1 MSMYQPAGR
10 IGFLIAFAC
19 ASSFGQ
25 TTLATI
31 TGAIK
36 DPASAPV
43 PNITVEATQTG
54 TNYRYTSVSNEAGV
68 YTLAQLREG
77 TYVIRV
83 RAPGF
88 KEFVADGIQLV
99 ALDVRRI
106 DVALQLGD
114 VGSKVEVTSGA
125 TLIET
130 ETARISDTKEASL
143 LGALPLNTR
152 SMSTFLNTV
161 PTVNPMVGTSR
172 ARFAGSRAGQENYA
186 IDGISANS
194 HQANSM
200 AAMFGFMESFQEAR
214 IDATNNTAEFGT
226 IGQYS
231 MISKSGTN
239 QVHGS
244 AFDYYA
250 SNSLNARNPFALT
263 KGSFVRH
270 SPGASI
276 GGPVYIPHVYNGRNR
291 TFFFF
296 SYETYQGSLTQ
307 DVLNPTVP
315 AVPWRT
321 GDFSGTGT
329 VVKDPFDAGTPFPNG
344 VIPTSRLNA
353 TALKMQNTY
362 YPQPNFGNLNIL
374 QSQNYRQ
381 TYAHPFDP
389 SFYMVPR
396 IDHRFND
403 KWFIYG
409 RATWKTATVN
419 NVVDG
424 ALPTL
429 GLRHQDWNNRGLT
442 VASTYTI
449 RPNLLNE
456 TRYGFSFNV
465 NNIYAHLMGQQ
476 LVQQFGLQGLA
487 DNLPNINGFPQVT
500 FSGLGITNVSA
511 AGYLQYNQPGYWVF
525 SQQFQDH
532 VSWFTGRHSFK
543 GGVVIGRM
551 HTQDLSSNQC
561 LFSCLTFSNRFT
573 GFAYADFLLGIP
585 TTSQRDH
592 PALQLDESR
601 ITYDF
606 FVTDEFKVSSK
617 LTLSLGLRYEYHP
630 FWTQR
635 NGLQAIFDI
644 GTQQIVVP
652 DNSISKVS
660 PLWPKNYIPIVTA
673 SSVGLPSD
681 TLLHNDRNDFAPRIG
696 VAYRPF
702 GNNTVVRAGFGIFYD
717 QTPQLNNPTIGSPF
731 AISEPTF
738 TNPSTNP
745 TVILPFVYP
754 AASAAPTVVN
764 PPGARN
770 PNMVNPYSMQYSA
783 TVEHQ
788 QWNTGFRVS
797 YIGTNTRKGMYT
809 YDINQP
815 VASLLPYAAK
825 PVAYPYIPGSL
836 SYGTN
841 GAGHQ
846 YNSGTFEANHTF
858 RNGLT
863 YQFAY
868 TLARD
873 IGDLEGGQAS
883 EDAYN
888 RSRERA
894 VWTDVQTHQ
903 VKSFVVYQLPVGK
916 GRRFLSNSNRLLNA
930 VIGGWNLSSLLF
942 INSGN
947 FLTPLWSGTD
957 PTGTRYTSTGT
968 APVVSL
974 RPNEL
979 QNPNLPADQRTV
991 SRWFNVQAFS
1001 APSPG
1006 AFGTAPKGA
1015 IIGPG
1020 NWVLDS
1026 GLFKIFNLYER
1037 LTFRLEMTGTGVL
1050 NHPNWSDPNTTI
1062 TSVGTVGVITSA
1074 TGARSMRFGGRLEW

>member
-1 MSMYQPAGR
+1 MRIHRSGVR
-10 IGFLIAFAC
+10 IGFLLAFT
-19 ASSFGQ
+19 SGLSFGQ
-25 TTLATI
+25 TTLASI
-31 TGAIK
+31 TGTVK
-36 DPASAPV
+36 DPAAAAV
-43 PNITVEATQTG
+43 PNVTVEATQIES
-54 TNYRYTSVSNEAGV
+54 NYHYTAVSNEAGV

-83 RAPGF
+83 RAAGF
-88 KEFVADGIQLV
+88 KESVVNNIKLV

-106 DVALQLGD
+106 DVLLQLGD
-114 VGSKVEVTSGA
+114 VDSKIEVTSGA
-125 TLIET
+125 SLIET
-130 ETARISDTKEASL
+130 ETARISDTKEANL
-143 LGALPLNTR
+143 LAVLPLNTR

-214 IDATNNTAEFGT
+214 IDSTNNTAEFGT
-226 IGQYS
+226 IGQFS

-239 QVHGS
+239 QLHGS

-250 SNSLNARNPFALT
+250 SNALNARNPFALT
-263 KGSFVRH
+263 KGSFIRH

-276 GGPVYIPHVYNGRNR
+276 SGPVYIPHAYDGRNR

-296 SYETYQGSLTQ
+296 SYETYRGSQTQ
-307 DVLNPTVP
+307 DLLNPTVP
-315 AVPWRT
+315 AVPWRA
-321 GDFSGTGT
+321 GDFSGAGT
-329 VVKDPFDAGTPFPNG
+329 IVKDPFAGGAPFANN
-344 VIPTSRLNA
+344 VIPTSRLNP
-353 TALKMQNTY
+353 TALKIQDAY

-381 TYAHPFDP
+381 TYGHPFDP

-396 IDHRFND
+396 IDHRFSD

-409 RATWKTATVN
+409 RGTWKTATVN

-442 VASTYTI
+442 VASTYSI

-465 NNIYAHLMGQQ
+465 NNIFAHLMGQS

-487 DNLPNINGFPQVT
+487 DGLPNINGFPQVT

-511 AGYLQYNQPGYWVF
+511 AGYLQYNKPGYWVF
-525 SQQFQDH
+525 SQQLQDH
-532 VSWFTGRHSFK
+532 VSWFTGRHSIK
-543 GGVVIGRM
+543 GGVVVSRM

-561 LFSCLTFSNRFT
+561 LFSCMTFSNRFT
-573 GFAYADFLLGIP
+573 GFAYSDFLLGIP
-585 TTSQRDH
+585 TTTQRDH
-592 PALQLDESR
+592 SALQLDESR
-601 ITYDF
+601 FTYDF
-606 FVTDEFKVSSK
+606 FVTDEFKVNSR

-644 GTQQIVVP
+644 GTQKIVVP
-652 DNSISKVS
+652 DSSLSKVS
-660 PLWPKNYIPIVTA
+660 PLWPKNYIPIVGA

-696 VAYRPF
+696 IAYRPLA
-702 GNNTVVRAGFGIFYD
+702 NTVVRAGFGIFYD

-738 TNPSTNP
+738 TNPAASP
-745 TVILPFVYP
+745 TVILPLIYP
-754 AASAAPTVVN
+754 AGTAAPTVVN
-764 PPGARN
+764 PPGSRN

-788 QWNTGFRVS
+788 HWNTGFRVS
-797 YIGTNTRKGMYT
+797 YIGTNTRKGMYA

-815 VASLLPYAAK
+815 IPNTLPYAAK
-825 PVAYPYIPGSL
+825 AVAYPYIPGSL

-873 IGDLEGGQAS
+873 IGDLEGGQS
-883 EDAYN
+883 LENAYD
-888 RSRERA
+888 RKRERA

-903 VKSFVVYQLPVGK
+903 VKSFVVYELPVGK
-916 GRRFLSNSNRLLNA
+916 GRRFAANSNRLVNA
-930 VIGGWNLSSLLF
+930 AIGGWNISSLLY

-947 FLTPLWSGTD
+947 FLTPLWSGPD
-957 PTGTRYTSTGT
+957 PTGTRYTSSGT

-979 QNPNLPADQRTV
+979 QNPNLPPDQRTV
-991 SRWFNVQAFS
+991 SRWFNVQAFG

-1006 AFGTAPKGA
+1006 SFGTAPKGA

-1020 NWVLDS
+1020 SWLLDS
-1026 GLFKIFNLYER
+1026 GVFKIIDIYER
-1037 LTFRLEMTGTGVL
+1037 VKFRVEMTGTGVL

-1062 TSVGTVGVITSA
+1062 TSTGTVGVITGA
-1074 TGARSMRFGGRLEW
+1074 TGARSLRFGGRLEW